1 MQSLTLFNM
10 TLFDRLKVGMFGCQN
25 DTTTNFQQRQTLT
38 MNLSMYN
45 LSFHVNTLT
54 IPRIGLRFISSE
66 TDANLDFHES
76 LSTAFF
82 LTLFGKNLENF
93 KFFKISK
100 PPFNLCT
107 VTWISYH
114 HCE

>member
-1 MQSLTLFNM
+1 M

-38 MNLSMYN
+38 MNLRIYN
-45 LSFHVNTLT
+45 LSFHVNKITT
-54 IPRIGLRFISSE
+54 PRASIRFTSTE
-66 TDANLDFHES
+66 TDPENLDFHES
-76 LSTAFF
+76 LSTAFL
-82 LTLFGKNLENF
+82 LTLFGKNFENFEFLENF
-93 KFFKISK
+93 EFFKISK
-100 PPFNLCT
+100 PPVNLCT